1 MKTLTLLE
9 DPAFSEVRPHA
20 EPLLIDES
28 GRVLRFAL
36 KPGQSIKRHCAPNA
50 EVHIIVLSGS
60 GLFAGEDE
68 VEQLV
73 GPHEMLVFRP
83 GEMHT
88 VRALSEDL
96 VFVAVLP
103 SVDREVWRKRRSLPE
118 SDAFL
123 TWHM

>member
-1 MKTLTLLE
+1 MKTLSLLE
-9 DPAFSEVRPHA
+9 GPEFSESRPQA

-50 EVHIIVLSGS
+50 EVHIILLSGS
-60 GLFAGEDE
+60 GMFAGEDE
-68 VEQLV
+68 QEKLV
-73 GPHEMLVFRP
+73 RSNEMLVFRP

-88 VRALSEDL
+88 VRALDEEL
-96 VFVAVLP
+96 VFVALLP
-103 SVDREVWRKRRSLPE
+103 SVDRQVWAARHPSPE
-118 SDAFL
+118 ADAFL